1 MYEALKQKIKDK
13 KIHLT
18 HQRLKVLE
26 YLAENQCHPT
36 AEQIHSD
43 LKKEMPTLSKTTVY
57 NTLHMF
63 MEARVVRLITIED
76 NEMRYDIVDE
86 DHGHFKCE
94 CCGKIIDF
102 AINLDMIRGDELHE
116 FRITDKN
123 VYFKGICPDCLSNI
137 KT

>member
-76 NEMRYDIVDE
+76 NEMRYDIVEE

-102 AINLDMIRGDELHE
+102 EINVDAMWGDELHK

-137 KT
+137 KS